1 MGGESVVLCV
11 GQYTAHS
18 LWSRLYISRVFQRS
32 DRKAKS
38 VLDGRFWKSII
49 RPTSGAVE
57 TENSLVNKEL
67 CRFRQRVASVH
78 RSPEGV
84 GRAVLFGSINGS
96 ILSVESSGKE
106 VLTAASNAVE
116 FASR

>member
-1 MGGESVVLCV
+1 MLFYIEGGALFSGFLQV
-11 GQYTAHS
+11 
-18 LWSRLYISRVFQRS
+18 I
-32 DRKAKS
+32 DRKAKLG
-38 VLDGRFWKSII
+38 VDGRFWKSII

-57 TENSLVNKEL
+57 TENSLVNNEL
-67 CRFRQRVASVH
+67 RSFRQRVASDY

-84 GRAVLFGSINGS
+84 GRAVLCGSFNGS
-96 ILSVESSGKE
+96 IFSVESGEKE

>member
-1 MGGESVVLCV
+1 MV
-11 GQYTAHS
+11 S
-18 LWSRLYISRVFQRS
+18 LSYIEENRLFPGFLQVI

-38 VLDGRFWKSII
+38 GVDGRFWKSII

-67 CRFRQRVASVH
+67 RSFRQRVASGH

-84 GRAVLFGSINGS
+84 DQAGLFGLIDGS
-96 ILSVESSGKE
+96 IFSVESGEKE

>member
-1 MGGESVVLCV
+1 MPNRGLV
-11 GQYTAHS
+11 GLFSS
-18 LWSRLYISRVFQRS
+18 LRQVIDSRTELT
-32 DRKAKS
+32 
-38 VLDGRFWKSII
+38 LDGRFWKSII

-67 CRFRQRVASVH
+67 RSFRQRVASVH
-78 RSPEGV
+78 RIPEGV
-84 GRAVLFGSINGS
+84 DKVGWFGSINGS
-96 ILSVESSGKE
+96 IHSVESGVKE